1 MRQIWRSLPVCSA
14 LAVVLAGLM
23 ACSPGQQT
31 LEPTP
36 PAFIKEGDPMDCS
49 NGYEI
54 GIRETTVFRTGRDTD
69 EAYSV
74 SGVRIKDGIQ
84 YAAIIGG
91 NYDTGIV
98 ADLAVGQSV
107 THEGVGT
114 FTLLD
119 ISLEGKQPAEPGAG
133 GSATFCLEPAPGYAV
148 SVDLVP

>member
-1 MRQIWRSLPVCSA
+1 MGQIWKNAPACCA
-14 LAVVLAGLM
+14 LGVVIAGLM

-31 LEPTP
+31 SEPTP
-36 PAFIKEGDPMDCS
+36 PVFIKDGDPMDCS

-114 FTLLD
+114 FTLLE

-133 GSATFCLEPAPGYAV
+133 GSATFCFEPAPGYAL